1 MRRLFLNV
9 LLKFTSQR
17 IEIIQNIAFLYNK
30 FFVPKSNNSDKLMKW
45 KNKISH
51 FVDAQEQFKK

>member
-1 MRRLFLNV
+1 M
-9 LLKFTSQR
+9 KFTSQR